1 MATLEEDAVLYLS
14 NTGQNASTDFQIILS
29 SPLSLTEAANFE
41 VALLKLHYPS
51 AYNNIL
57 KGAISYYSFLRKKTL
72 YTRIPDGYYPDPE
85 SFIEAFNK
93 VLGGDSKSYQLTYVP
108 NSKLFLIQL
117 DKEKCSITLSES
129 LTKLCGLPTK
139 ITGQGFHTANT
150 NWEKTGGNS
159 IINVLCS
166 LANYVHVNNTKK
178 PLLLTTSFG
187 AGQKAEGQIQYEP
200 NNPIYVPINEKYIQ
214 SIAFKIQNEHGQAFP
229 FASGGVMIAIHI
241 RPASPRL

>member
-14 NTGQNASTDFQIILS
+14 STDQNASTDFQIILS
-29 SPLSLTEAANFE
+29 TPLALSEAANFE

-51 AYNNIL
+51 AYNNISN
-57 KGAISYYSFLRKKTL
+57 GTISYYSFLRKKTL
-72 YTRIPDGYYPDPE
+72 YTRIPDGYYPDPQ

-93 VLGGDSKSYQLTYVP
+93 VMGGDSKSYQLTYIP

-117 DKEKCSITLSES
+117 DNEKCSITLSES

-139 ITGQGFHTANT
+139 ISGQGFHKADT

-159 IINVLCS
+159 IISVLCS

-200 NNPIYVPINEKYIQ
+200 HKPIYIPIHEKYIQ
-214 SIAFKIQNEHGQAFP
+214 SIAFKIQNEYAQPFP
-229 FASGGVMIAIHI
+229 FASGGIMITIHI